1 LRNRAWDVE
10 ILGAL
15 GIDASMF
22 PVPHPSWAVVGQLR
36 PTLVRKFGLTRSI
49 PVVAGAADS
58 LACALGV
65 GISVPGVVSEMAGS
79 STCLNSIVDEPL
91 TRLDVTH
98 YPHVVPGGRY
108 VTEVGINTTG
118 EVVDWVA
125 DLVYARRRHRA
136 SASEFAQLDADAAKV
151 EIGSKGLLF
160 LPVLGDGER
169 DDPTLRGALIGL
181 SLRHGPSQSARAAL
195 EGVALAI
202 RERLSMLEAPGS
214 PISELRVSGGDT
226 RLRTWNQ
233 VKADA
238 TGVSVVIV
246 PGDAAATG
254 VAMLAGLGGGAY
266 ADAEQAIRRA
276 SAAGET
282 FEPSASARA
291 AYDDLYRRYLDL
303 RQSATVRDR
312 G

>member
-1 LRNRAWDVE
+1 
-10 ILGAL
+10 
-15 GIDASMF
+15 
-22 PVPHPSWAVVGQLR
+22 
-36 PTLVRKFGLTRSI
+36 
-49 PVVAGAADS
+49 
-58 LACALGV
+58 
-65 GISVPGVVSEMAGS
+65 
-79 STCLNSIVDEPL
+79 L

-98 YPHVVPGGRY
+98 YPHVVPGGSY

-136 SASEFAQLDADAAKV
+136 SASEFAQLDADAANV

-181 SLRHGPSQSARAAL
+181 SLRHGPPQIARAAL

-214 PISELRVSGGDT
+214 PIRELRVSGGDT

-238 TGVSVVIV
+238 TGVRVVVV

-254 VAMLAGLGGGAY
+254 VAMLAGLGGGVY

-291 AYDDLYRRYLDL
+291 AYDDLYQRYLDL

-312 G
+312 S